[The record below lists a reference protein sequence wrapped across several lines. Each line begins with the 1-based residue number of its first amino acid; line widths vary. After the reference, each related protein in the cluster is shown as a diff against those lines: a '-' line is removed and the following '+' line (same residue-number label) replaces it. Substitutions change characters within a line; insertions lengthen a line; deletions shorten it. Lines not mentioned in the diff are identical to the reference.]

1 MAGCGCHN
9 GSCAKYMYASKNKT
23 MATMKSAS
31 SLEMAAQR
39 VKHHFNSIK
48 AAKRAIATKKK
59 NPERVIPRDF
69 TKDGYVKKSSGG
81 RGKKY

>member
-1 MAGCGCHN
+1 MAGCGC
-9 GSCAKYMYASKNKT
+9 GSKCGTYSK
-23 MATMKSAS
+23 AS

-39 VKHHFNSIK
+39 IKHHFSSVK

-59 NPERVIPRDF
+59 NPSRVIPKDF
-69 TKDGYVKKSSGG
+69 TKDGYVKKSVGG